1 MKPVTRSI
9 AATIVALT
17 LSHAAF
23 ADDDDHAAWR
33 PSNAAAISI
42 TGPILLE
49 RKNLEAGKTKMSL
62 RFDSA
67 ASAFKPGQDKYPA
80 HVYAVTRMSNPVF
93 LNGQTLC
100 GDVPP
105 TWIVA
110 IPQPPTGLELDVFTG
125 VERPTSPASPGLCN
139 TLAYVR

>member
-1 MKPVTRSI
+1 MNSAARVT
-9 AATIVALT
+9 ATMTIALT

-33 PSNAAAISI
+33 PNNAAATSI
-42 TGPILLE
+42 TGPVLVE
-49 RKNLEAGKTKMSL
+49 RKSLEAGKTKMSL

-67 ASAFKPGQDKYPA
+67 ATAFKSGQDKYPA
-80 HVYAVTRMSNPVF
+80 HIYAVTRMSNPVF

-110 IPQPPTGLELDVFTG
+110 VPQPPMGLELDVFTG
-125 VERPTSPASPGLCN
+125 LEKPTSPASPGLCN
-139 TLAYVR
+139 TFVYVR